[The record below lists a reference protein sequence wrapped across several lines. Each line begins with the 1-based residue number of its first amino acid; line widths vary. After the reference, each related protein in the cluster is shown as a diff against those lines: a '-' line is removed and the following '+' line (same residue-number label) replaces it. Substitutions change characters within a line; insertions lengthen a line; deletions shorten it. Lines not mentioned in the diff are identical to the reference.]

1 MVAALL
7 IVMMSVTS
15 LRCSNPCRRQIK
27 MVAALLIV
35 MMSVTSLRCSN
46 PCRRQIKMVAAL
58 LIYGNEEGSKIK
70 TQIIS

>member
-1 MVAALL
+1 MVAAPL
-7 IVMMSVTS
+7 IVMMS
-15 LRCSNPCRRQIK
+15 
-27 MVAALLIV
+27 A
-35 MMSVTSLRCSN
+35 TSLRCSN